1 MLAYFY
7 IHEVVHYYSGFLIC
21 ELFCIV
27 QVLGKLGAV
36 LWCLCNA
43 ESIISVYI
51 LHEVTDYA
59 LPCFVSDFYDWRKVT
74 LLAFLYFLMVT
85 LPFKMS
91 LSGVLKCG
99 LLFLSTR
106 RPWHVREDIYHIY
119 IYILANLYSTM
130 NYSTVGCELDVSK
143 LKQMLWDRSKHK
155 TKLLDNYLMNH
166 YN

>member
-27 QVLGKLGAV
+27 KGLGKLGAV
-36 LWCLCNA
+36 LWCLCSA

-51 LHEVTDYA
+51 LHEVTGYA
-59 LPCFVSDFYDWRKVT
+59 LPCFVSDTVNCHFYDWRKFT

-91 LSGVLKCG
+91 LSEVLKCG

-106 RPWHVREDIYHIY
+106 RP
-119 IYILANLYSTM
+119 
-130 NYSTVGCELDVSK
+130 
-143 LKQMLWDRSKHK
+143 
-155 TKLLDNYLMNH
+155 
-166 YN
+166 